1 MPSFARAR
9 RRSSIDMT
17 DKAVSYASQLAAIER
32 VARAECL
39 KPLRLT
45 RAQEEML
52 LAHLR
57 AAAETLRELRRA
69 GLR

>member
-1 MPSFARAR
+1 
-9 RRSSIDMT
+9 MT
-17 DKAVSYASQLAAIER
+17 DRAVSYASQLAAIER

-45 RAQEEML
+45 REQEEML

-69 GLR
+69 AR